1 MAKDRAHDP
10 NRKFNLSRVDS
21 AYNFMHYTDPEHYTP
36 DERSKS
42 EELIKNVS
50 DKLFPDS
57 PFKGK
62 FTNGRN

>member
-10 NRKFNLSRVDS
+10 NRKLNLSRVDS
-21 AYNFMHYTDPEHYTP
+21 AYNFIKYVEPESYTP
-36 DERSKS
+36 DERVKS
-42 EELIKNVS
+42 EEFIKNVS

-62 FTNGRN
+62 FTNG